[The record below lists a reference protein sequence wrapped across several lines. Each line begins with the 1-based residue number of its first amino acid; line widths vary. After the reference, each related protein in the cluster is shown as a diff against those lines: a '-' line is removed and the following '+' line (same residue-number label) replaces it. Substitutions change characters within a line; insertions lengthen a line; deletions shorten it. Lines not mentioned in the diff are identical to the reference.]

1 MSSNGSGGP
10 AQHGQRRQLKVG
22 RACGAARRSGEPH
35 QLQGPTPGIRAFP
48 AGGAR
53 QPLARAPLYSGW
65 PSCQSR
71 RHVGP
76 CSVRP
81 YAGHGPGERRGRVA
95 LMVVLDGAS
104 LTIDSLAEVAEGR
117 AQVTLAPAAR
127 DRMAAARAIVEDALR
142 SEAAVYGLTTA
153 LAERK
158 TVVLDAGARRGFSQ
172 FLIKGHL
179 IAQGPPVPSAVV
191 RAAMVCLVNGFA
203 KGAAGVRPELAEML
217 VQALNRD
224 LVPAVRS
231 LGSVGQADLGPLADL
246 AEGLLRETGFVLADN
261 EGLALINN
269 NAFSTGSAALADL
282 AAEQLLGEADVAAAL
297 DLEAFGANLSILH
310 PVVAEV
316 RPYPG
321 TVATIHRLRA
331 LLAGSSLLE
340 PGNARNLQ
348 DPLTFR
354 SVPQILGA
362 ARDAFGYVR
371 STIETELNSAQGNPA
386 VVLAERRIVSVGNL
400 DVVPVAAAL
409 DFARIA
415 LAPVVTAAA
424 ERTVKLLQSP
434 LSGLPAGLAAEAD
447 TGEEALAEFG
457 GASQAIAAEARMLA
471 HPVSFEVVSSAKA
484 EGIED
489 RTTMAPLAARRL
501 ADMADLAAR
510 VVSLELLVA
519 AQAIDLRRP
528 SRLGEGTGRALRLV
542 RELADFTAH
551 GQAPPAELEPLVDAV
566 RTGRFA
572 RAALPGQ

>member
-1 MSSNGSGGP
+1 
-10 AQHGQRRQLKVG
+10 
-22 RACGAARRSGEPH
+22 
-35 QLQGPTPGIRAFP
+35 
-48 AGGAR
+48 
-53 QPLARAPLYSGW
+53 
-65 PSCQSR
+65 
-71 RHVGP
+71 
-76 CSVRP
+76 
-81 YAGHGPGERRGRVA
+81 
-95 LMVVLDGAS
+95 MVVLDGAS
-104 LTIDSLAEVAEGR
+104 LTIDSLADVAVGR
-117 AQVTLAPAAR
+117 AEVVLAPAAR
-127 DRMAAARAIVEDALR
+127 DRMAVARSVVEEALK
-142 SEAAVYGLTTA
+142 SGAVVYGLTTA

-158 TVVLDAGARRGFSQ
+158 SVVLDAEARRGLSRFV
-172 FLIKGHL
+172 IKGHL
-179 IAQGPPVPSAVV
+179 IAQGPLAPPAVV

-203 KGAAGVRPELAEML
+203 KGAAGVRPDLAEML
-217 VQALNRD
+217 VHALNRG

-246 AEGLLRETGFVLADN
+246 AEGLLRETGFVLSDN

-269 NAFSTGSAALADL
+269 NAFSTGSAALANL

-297 DLEAFGANLSILH
+297 DLEAFAANLSILH
-310 PVVAEV
+310 SVVAQV

-321 TVATIHRLRA
+321 TVATIRRLRA
-331 LLAGSSLLE
+331 LLAGSSLFE

-447 TGEEALAEFG
+447 TGEEALAEFA
-457 GASQAIAAEARMLA
+457 GAAQAIAAEARTLA
-471 HPVSFEVVSSAKA
+471 HPVSFEVVSSSKA

-489 RTTMAPLAARRL
+489 RMTMAPLSARRL
-501 ADMADLAAR
+501 AEMADLAAR
-510 VVSLELLVA
+510 VIALELFVA
-519 AQAIDLRRP
+519 AQAIDLRRLP
-528 SRLGEGTGRALRLV
+528 RLGEGTGRALRLL
-542 RELADFTAH
+542 RELAAFTGH
-551 GQAPPAELEPLVDAV
+551 GQAPPADLELLVDAV
-566 RTGRFA
+566 RAGRFA
-572 RAALPGQ
+572 DAAGLTP